1 MRMARVS
8 ATQGEGDVA
17 ARIRARRGGT
27 LRPLDQMLLHSPP
40 LADGWN
46 SLLGAIR
53 SRISL
58 DPATREILVLRIAV
72 LNRAGYEWEAHEP
85 PARQAG
91 VTDDQL
97 KALRG
102 AGRPKAPPTG
112 DQLRAPRTGDQP
124 KALHGDDRA
133 PFDAAQLAAL
143 DYAEAMTTGIEVPE
157 PVFEALR
164 PHFDE
169 AAIVEL
175 TAVAAVYN
183 MVSRFLVALE
193 VTA

>member
-8 ATQGEGDVA
+8 ATQGEGEVA

-27 LRPLDQMLLHSPP
+27 LRPLDQMLLHSPA

-72 LNRAGYEWEAHEP
+72 LNRAEYEWDAHEP

-97 KALRG
+97 AALRSG
-102 AGRPKAPPTG
+102 
-112 DQLRAPRTGDQP
+112 
-124 KALHGDDRA
+124 DRA
-133 PFDAAQLAAL
+133 PFDSAQLAAL
-143 DYAEAMTTGIEVPE
+143 DCAEAMTTGIEVPE

-169 AAIVEL
+169 AGIVEL